1 MQKSKWKKLT
11 AVGDN
16 MKKLIICLLAVSL
29 MCLSSCSAID
39 EALEEAN
46 KLERSEESKA
56 ADDSMTI
63 LDYEI
68 EATEYAVDKDEDGRD
83 IIWVKYHFVNND
95 EDDISFY
102 YGIKHGL
109 YQNGVK
115 LEQSYKYTPVNQD
128 VFIKSGASVDV
139 EIVYNLIDTTTDVE
153 IVFELGD
160 AIVNFGEG
168 ADKKLTQ
175 YIKISEYFEESK

>member
-1 MQKSKWKKLT
+1 
-11 AVGDN
+11 
-16 MKKLIICLLAVSL
+16 MKKAILCLLAISL
-29 MCLSSCSAID
+29 MCLSSCSVID

-46 KLERSEESKA
+46 KLERSEESQVS
-56 ADDSMTI
+56 DDSMSI
-63 LDYEI
+63 LGFEI
-68 EATEYAVDKDEDGRD
+68 EATEYAIDKDEDGND

-95 EDDISFY
+95 EDDTSFY

-115 LEQSYKYTPVNQD
+115 LERSYKYTPVNQD

-139 EIVYNLIDTTTDVE
+139 EIVYNLLDTSSDVE

-160 AIVNFGEG
+160 AIISYQEG

-175 YIKISEYFEESK
+175 HIKISEYFDESK